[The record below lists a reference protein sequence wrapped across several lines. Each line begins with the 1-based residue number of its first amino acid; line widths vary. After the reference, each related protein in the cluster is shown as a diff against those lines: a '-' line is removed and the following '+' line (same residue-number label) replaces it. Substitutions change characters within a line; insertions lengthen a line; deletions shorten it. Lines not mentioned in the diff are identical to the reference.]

1 MKPVAIF
8 RHYVT
13 EGPGYFATYLDHHGL
28 PWELVKLDEGQA
40 VPSSPD
46 AFSGLAFMGGPMS
59 VNDDLPWIPRV
70 LELIRGAIARDVPV
84 LGHCLGGQL
93 MSKAL
98 GGRVTRTPV
107 KEIGWGAVKLED
119 GPDAR
124 SWFGDRHE
132 GFLSFHW
139 HGETFSV
146 PSGANRIL
154 SSVWCPNQAFAL
166 GPHLGLQCHIE
177 MTEELVRAW
186 CQSGAREIARSDS
199 PAVQAVETILQDL
212 EPRVQALHEVADHA
226 YARWCEGLGVRG

>member
-13 EGPGYFATYLDHHGL
+13 EGPGYFATYLDRHGL
-28 PWELVKLDEGQA
+28 PWELVKLDEQQA
-40 VPSSPD
+40 VPRSPD

-59 VNDDLPWIPRV
+59 VNDDLPWIPPV

-98 GGRVTRTPV
+98 GGQVTRTPA
-107 KEIGWGAVKLED
+107 KEIGWGAVKLE
-119 GPDAR
+119 GGTEAR
-124 SWFGDRHE
+124 SWFGDRRE

-154 SSVWCPNQAFAL
+154 SSAWCPNQAFSL

-186 CQSGAREIARSDS
+186 CESGAREIARSDS
-199 PAVQAVETILQDL
+199 PAVQPVEAILQDL
-212 EPRVQALHEVADHA
+212 EARVQALHEVADHI
-226 YARWCEGLGVRG
+226 YARWARGLRDEG